1 MTFYKKLSPFYN
13 LMVFY
18 CIISFLLRIV
28 LLFHPITQSSFTIL
42 ESLKIFSLGIIS
54 DVFTFIVASVFLWLY
69 LIFIS
74 NSKYNKPYG
83 YIILAVFVGLFAYV
97 ASGKSIF
104 SEYGG
109 ALPKI
114 VLIFIGI
121 KTALFALL
129 LFLPAL
135 KDKIRYWL
143 FAFVIFL
150 YVLLI
155 LQNALSEYFFWNEFG
170 VKYNF
175 IAVNYL
181 IYTNEVIGN
190 IMQSYPVIPLFSA
203 LFLVT
208 GIVTYFILK
217 GSKNYINAIPSFNE
231 KLKISGIYIVLFS
244 VSLFA
249 IPNLAKTE
257 NSKNVFVNELQAN
270 GLYKFYLAFQNNKLD
285 YFKFYKTSPNQKA
298 YAILKEQFPTISGEK
313 MIRKITSDSTEN
325 HKNVVLITIESL
337 SAEYM
342 KMYGNEQNITP
353 FLDSLAQKSLQFTN
367 LYAVGNRTVRG
378 LEAVTLCLPPTAGE
392 SIIKREDNKNK
403 FSTGFLFNQRGYNV
417 KFMYGGD
424 AFFDNMQDF
433 YSGNGYKI
441 VDKSSFAPEEITF
454 SNVWGVCDED
464 MYNKAIKVMN
474 AEAKENKPF
483 FNHIMTVSNHRPFT
497 YPNNKI
503 DIPGD
508 IKSRDGGVKYTDYSL
523 RRFFA
528 MASKQPWF
536 KNTVFVI
543 VADHCASSAGKTEL
557 PLDKYRIPAF
567 IYNPEAKP
575 AKYNKLMSQI
585 DLMPTL
591 FGLLHFSYESKF
603 FGQDVFKP
611 DYKPRAFIATYQDLG
626 LIKDNVLTILS
637 PKQEVKQFDLQLNPK
652 PGIAPEYQIDYNEI
666 PIKTQ
671 RTDLVNETISFYQ
684 TASDM
689 LKKRE
694 YQKSVNINPKID
706 SGFKQ
711 ASLKND
717 KQITR
722 SERSFQ

>member
-1 MTFYKKLSPFYN
+1 MNFYKKLSPFYN
-13 LMVFY
+13 LALFY
-18 CIISFLLRIV
+18 FVVSFVLRIV
-28 LLFHPITQSSFTIL
+28 LFFHPITQSSFTFF
-42 ESLKIFSLGIIS
+42 ESLKIFTLGLVS
-54 DVFTFIVASVFLWLY
+54 DFFVFVVASIFLWLY

-74 NSKYNKPYG
+74 NSKYNKPSG
-83 YIILAVFVGLFAYV
+83 YIILGIFTILFVYV
-97 ASGKSIF
+97 ASGKSIVH
-104 SEYGG
+104 EYGG
-109 ALPKI
+109 ALPEI
-114 VLIFIGI
+114 VLIFLGI

-129 LFLPAL
+129 LFLPKL
-135 KDKIRYWL
+135 RDKIRYWL

-155 LQNALSEYFFWNEFG
+155 LQNGLSEYFFWNEFG

-190 IMQSYPVIPLFSA
+190 IMQSYPVIPIFSA
-203 LFLVT
+203 LFLIT
-208 GIVTYFILK
+208 GIFTYFILK
-217 GSKNYINAIPSFNE
+217 RSRNYIDNIPSLTE
-231 KLKISGIYIVLFS
+231 KLKISGVYIVLFL

-249 IPNLAKTE
+249 IPTLAKTE

-270 GLYKFYLAFQNNKLD
+270 GIYKFYLAFQNNKLD
-285 YFKFYKTSPNQKA
+285 YFKFYKTLPDQEA
-298 YAILKEQFPTISGEK
+298 FALLKQQIPGISGQTT
-313 MIRKITSDSTEN
+313 MRTITSDSVEN
-325 HKNVVLITIESL
+325 HKNVVLITIESY
-337 SAEYM
+337 SAEFM
-342 KMYGNEQNITP
+342 KMYGNKDNITP
-353 FLDSLAQKSLQFTN
+353 FLDSLAQKSMQFTN
-367 LYAVGNRTVRG
+367 LYAAGNRTVRG

-392 SIIKREDNKNK
+392 SVVKREDNKNK
-403 FSTGFLFNQRGYNV
+403 FSTGSIFKQKGYNV
-417 KFMYGGD
+417 KYMYGGD

-433 YSGNGYKI
+433 YSGNGYEI
-441 VDKSSFAPEEITF
+441 VDKSSFTPEEITF

-523 RRFFA
+523 KKFFE
-528 MASKQPWF
+528 MASKQEWF

-567 IYNPEAKP
+567 IYIPDAKP
-575 AKYNKLMSQI
+575 EKHNQLMSQI

-591 FGLLHFSYESKF
+591 FGLLNFSYESKF
-603 FGQDVFKP
+603 YGQDVLKP

-626 LIKDNVLTILS
+626 LIKDNVLTVLS
-637 PKQEVKQFDLQLNPK
+637 PKQQVKQFDLQINTK
-652 PGIAPEYQIDYNEI
+652 PGIAPEYQIDFNEI
-666 PIKTQ
+666 PMKAD
-671 RTDLVNETISFYQ
+671 RTDLIKETISFYQ

-689 LKKRE
+689 LKHKK
-694 YQKSVNINPKID
+694 YQ
-706 SGFKQ
+706 
-711 ASLKND
+711 
-717 KQITR
+717 R
-722 SERSFQ
+722 

>member
-1 MTFYKKLSPFYN
+1 MNFYKKLSPFYN
-13 LMVFY
+13 LAAFY
-18 CIISFLLRIV
+18 FAVSFVLRIV
-28 LLFHPITQSSFTIL
+28 LLFHPITQSSFTFF
-42 ESLKIFSLGIIS
+42 EGLKIFTLGLIS
-54 DVFTFIVASVFLWLY
+54 DFFVFIVASIFLWLY

-74 NSKYNKPYG
+74 NSKYSKPSG
-83 YIILAVFVGLFAYV
+83 YIILGVLIAIFAYL
-97 ASGKSIF
+97 ASGKSIVH
-104 SEYGG
+104 EYGG
-109 ALPKI
+109 ALPEI
-114 VLIFIGI
+114 VLIFVGL

-129 LFLPAL
+129 LFLPKL
-135 KDKIRYWL
+135 RDKIRYWL

-155 LQNALSEYFFWNEFG
+155 LQNGISEYFFWNEFG

-190 IMQSYPVIPLFSA
+190 IMQSYPVVPIFSA
-203 LFLVT
+203 LFLIT
-208 GIVTYFILK
+208 GFFTYFILK
-217 GSKNYINAIPSFNE
+217 NSRNYIDKIPSLTE
-231 KLKISGIYIVLFS
+231 KIKITGIYFVLFFI
-244 VSLFA
+244 SLFA
-249 IPNLAKTE
+249 IPTLAKTE
-257 NSKNVFVNELQAN
+257 NSKNIFVNELQAN

-285 YFKFYKTSPNQKA
+285 YFKFYKTLSNEEA
-298 YAILKEQFPTISGEK
+298 FSLLKQQLPTITGQTTN
-313 MIRKITSDSTEN
+313 RKITSDSTEI
-325 HKNVVLITIESL
+325 HKNVVLITIESY
-337 SAEYM
+337 SAEFM

-367 LYAVGNRTVRG
+367 LYAAGNRTVRG

-392 SIIKREDNKNK
+392 SVLKREDNKNK
-403 FSTGFLFNQRGYNV
+403 FSTGAIFNQKGYNV

-424 AFFDNMQDF
+424 AFFDNMRDF
-433 YSGNGYKI
+433 YSGNGYDI
-441 VDKSSFAPEEITF
+441 VDKSNFSPEEITF

-474 AEAKENKPF
+474 TEAKQSKPF

-523 RRFFA
+523 QKFFE
-528 MASKQPWF
+528 MARKQPWF

-567 IYNPEAKP
+567 IYSPDLKP
-575 AKYNKLMSQI
+575 AKYNQVMSQI

-591 FGLLHFSYESKF
+591 FGLLHFSYQSKF
-603 FGQDVFKP
+603 FGQDVLKP

-637 PKQEVKQFDLQLNPK
+637 PKQQVKQFDLQINTK

-666 PIKTQ
+666 PMKTE
-671 RTDLVNETISFYQ
+671 RTDLIKETISFYQ
-684 TASDM
+684 AASDM
-689 LKKRE
+689 LKHKK
-694 YQKSVNINPKID
+694 YQK
-706 SGFKQ
+706 
-711 ASLKND
+711 
-717 KQITR
+717 
-722 SERSFQ
+722 

>member
-13 LMVFY
+13 LTLFY

-42 ESLKIFSLGIIS
+42 ESLKIFGLGFIS
-54 DVFTFIVASVFLWLY
+54 DLFTFIVASVFLWLY

-74 NSKYNKPYG
+74 NTKYNKPSG
-83 YIILAVFVGLFAYV
+83 YIILAAFIALFLYIS
-97 ASGKSIF
+97 SGKSIF
-104 SEYGG
+104 DEYGG

-114 VLIFIGI
+114 ILIFVGI
-121 KTALFALL
+121 KTVLFALL
-129 LFLPAL
+129 LFLPKL
-135 KDKIRYWL
+135 RDKIRYWL
-143 FAFVIFL
+143 FVFVIFL

-155 LQNALSEYFFWNEFG
+155 LQNGISEYFFWNEFG

-190 IMQSYPVIPLFSA
+190 IMQSYPVIPIFSI

-208 GIVTYFILK
+208 AIFTYFIVK
-217 GSKNYINAIPSFNE
+217 RSRDYVDNIPSVKE
-231 KLKISGIYIVLFS
+231 KLKISGIYIVLFTI
-244 VSLFA
+244 SLIA
-249 IPNLAKTE
+249 IPTLAKTE

-270 GLYKFYLAFQNNKLD
+270 GLYKFYLAFENNKLD
-285 YFKFYKTSPNQKA
+285 YFKFYKTLSNQKA
-298 YAILKEQFPTISGEK
+298 FELLQQQLPEISGENTNRIIK
-313 MIRKITSDSTEN
+313 SDSIEN

-353 FLDSLAQKSLQFTN
+353 FLDSLAQKSMQFTN
-367 LYAVGNRTVRG
+367 LYAAGNRTVRG

-392 SIIKREDNKNK
+392 SVLKREDNKNK
-403 FSTGFLFNQRGYNV
+403 FSTGSIFKQRGYNV

-433 YSGNGYKI
+433 YSGNGYDI
-441 VDKSSFAPEEITF
+441 VDKSNFSPEEITF
-454 SNVWGVCDED
+454 ENVWGVCDED
-464 MYNKAIKVMN
+464 MYNKAIKIMN

-497 YPNNKI
+497 YPNDKI

-523 RRFFA
+523 RKFFA

-543 VADHCASSAGKTEL
+543 VADHCASSAGKTQL

-567 IYNPEAKP
+567 IYDPTAKP
-575 AKYNKLMSQI
+575 EKHNQLMSQI

-603 FGQDVFKP
+603 FGQDVLKP

-637 PKQEVKQFDLQLNPK
+637 PKQQVKQYELKLEPK
-652 PGIAPEYQIDYNEI
+652 DGIAPDYQINYSEKSM
-666 PIKTQ
+666 KTENA
-671 RTDLVNETISFYQ
+671 DLVNETISFYQ

-689 LKKRE
+689 LKKKK
-694 YQKSVNINPKID
+694 YQK
-706 SGFKQ
+706 
-711 ASLKND
+711 
-717 KQITR
+717 
-722 SERSFQ
+722 

>member
-1 MTFYKKLSPFYN
+1 MIFYKKLSPFYN
-13 LMVFY
+13 LAVFY
-18 CIISFLLRIV
+18 FIISFLLRIV
-28 LLFHPITQSSFTIL
+28 LFFHPITQSSFSLI
-42 ESLKIFSLGIIS
+42 ESLKIFSLGLLS
-54 DVFTFIVASVFLWLY
+54 DFFVFVIASVFLWLY

-74 NSKYNKPYG
+74 NSKYNKPSG
-83 YIILAVFVGLFAYV
+83 YIILGAFIILFLYV
-97 ASGKSIF
+97 ASGKSILD
-104 SEYGG
+104 EYGG

-121 KTALFALL
+121 KAALFAIL
-129 LFLPAL
+129 LFAPKLRN
-135 KDKIRYWL
+135 KIRFWL

-155 LQNALSEYFFWNEFG
+155 LQNAISEYFFWNEFG

-190 IMQSYPVIPLFSA
+190 IMQSYPVIPIFTA

-217 GSKNYINAIPSFNE
+217 KSRNYVDEIPNFIT
-231 KLKISGIYIVLFS
+231 KLKISGIYISLFL
-244 VSLFA
+244 VSLTA
-249 IPNLAKTE
+249 IPTVAKTE
-257 NSKNVFVNELQAN
+257 NSKNVFVNELQSN
-270 GLYKFYLAFQNNKLD
+270 GLYKFYLAFKNSDLD
-285 YFKFYKTSPNQKA
+285 YFKFYKTIPNEKA
-298 YAILKEQFPTISGEK
+298 FSILKQQFPDISGETT
-313 MIRKITSDSTEN
+313 IRKIESDSAEN
-325 HKNVVLITIESL
+325 HKNVVLITIESY
-337 SAEYM
+337 SAEFM
-342 KMYGNEQNITP
+342 KSYGNDQNITP
-353 FLDSLAQKSLQFTN
+353 FLDSLSQKSLQFTN
-367 LYAVGNRTVRG
+367 LYAAGNRTVRG

-392 SIIKREDNKNK
+392 SVVKREDNKNK
-403 FSTGFLFNQRGYNV
+403 FSTGAIFKQKGYNV

-433 YSGNGYKI
+433 YTGNGYQI
-441 VDKSSFAPEEITF
+441 VDKSSFTPGEITF

-464 MYNKAIKVMN
+464 MYNKAVKVMS

-523 RRFFA
+523 RKFFE

-536 KNTVFVI
+536 TNTVFVI

-557 PLDKYRIPAF
+557 PMDKYRIPAF
-567 IYNPEAKP
+567 IYSPGIKPEKCT
-575 AKYNKLMSQI
+575 KLMSQI

-591 FGLLHFSYESKF
+591 FGLLHFDYQSKF
-603 FGQDVFKP
+603 FGQDVLKS

-626 LIKDNVLTILS
+626 FIKDNVLTILS
-637 PKQEVKQFDLQLNPK
+637 PKQQVRQFELHLNQK
-652 PGIAPEYQIDYNEI
+652 KGIAPEYQIYYDEK
-666 PIKTQ
+666 PLKTE

-689 LKKRE
+689 LKQKK
-694 YQKSVNINPKID
+694 YQK
-706 SGFKQ
+706 
-711 ASLKND
+711 
-717 KQITR
+717 
-722 SERSFQ
+722 

>member
-13 LMVFY
+13 LALFY
-18 CIISFLLRIV
+18 CIISFILRII

-42 ESLKIFSLGIIS
+42 ESLKIFCLGFIS
-54 DVFTFIVASVFLWLY
+54 DIFTFIVASVFLWLY

-74 NSKYNKPYG
+74 NAKYNKPSG
-83 YIILAVFVGLFAYV
+83 YIILGIFVALFLYV

-104 SEYGG
+104 DEYGG
-109 ALPKI
+109 ALPRI
-114 VLIFIGI
+114 ILIFIGI
-121 KTALFALL
+121 KTGLFALL
-129 LFLPAL
+129 LFLPEL
-135 KDKIRYWL
+135 RDKIRYWL

-155 LQNALSEYFFWNEFG
+155 LQNGISEYFFWNEFG

-190 IMQSYPVIPLFSA
+190 IMQSYPVIPIFSV

-208 GIVTYFILK
+208 AIITYFILK
-217 GSKNYINAIPSFNE
+217 RSRNYIDAIPSLVE
-231 KLKISGIYIVLFS
+231 KLKISVLYIGLFLI
-244 VSLFA
+244 SLIA
-249 IPNLAKTE
+249 IPSLAKTE
-257 NSKNVFVNELQAN
+257 NSRNVFVNELQAN
-270 GLYKFYLAFQNNKLD
+270 GLYKFYLAFENNKLD
-285 YFKFYKTSPNQKA
+285 YFKFYKTLSNKEA
-298 YAILKEQFPTISGEK
+298 YTLLKQQYPAISGENTT
-313 MIRKITSDSTEN
+313 RSITSDSIEN

-342 KMYGNEQNITP
+342 KAYGNQQNITP

-367 LYAVGNRTVRG
+367 LYAAGNRTVRG

-392 SIIKREDNKNK
+392 SVLKREDNKNK
-403 FSTGFLFNQRGYNV
+403 FSTGAIFKKRNYNV

-433 YSGNGYKI
+433 YSGNGYEI
-441 VDKSSFAPEEITF
+441 VDKSSFSPEEVTF
-454 SNVWGVCDED
+454 ENVWGVCDED

-523 RRFFA
+523 KKFFA

-543 VADHCASSAGKTEL
+543 VADHCASSAGKTQL

-567 IYNPEAKP
+567 IYDPTAQPEKC
-575 AKYNKLMSQI
+575 NKLMSQI

-603 FGQDVFKP
+603 FGQDVLKP

-637 PKQEVKQFDLQLNPK
+637 PKQQVKQFDLQVNSK
-652 PGIAPEYQIDYNEI
+652 PGIAPEYQIEYSE
-666 PIKTQ
+666 KCMKKE

-689 LKKRE
+689 LKSKK
-694 YQKSVNINPKID
+694 YQK
-706 SGFKQ
+706 
-711 ASLKND
+711 
-717 KQITR
+717 
-722 SERSFQ
+722 

>member
-1 MTFYKKLSPFYN
+1 MNFYKKLSPFYN
-13 LMVFY
+13 LALFY
-18 CIISFLLRIV
+18 FAVSFILRIV
-28 LLFHPITQSSFTIL
+28 LFFHPITQSSFSFI
-42 ESLKIFSLGIIS
+42 ESLKIFSLGLIS
-54 DVFTFIVASVFLWLY
+54 DLFVFVVASVFLWLY

-74 NSKYNKPYG
+74 NSKYNKPSG
-83 YIILAVFVGLFAYV
+83 YIILGVFLALFIYV
-97 ASGKSIF
+97 ASGKSIVT
-104 SEYGG
+104 EYGG
-109 ALPKI
+109 ALPQI

-129 LFLPAL
+129 LFLPRL
-135 KDKIRYWL
+135 RDKIRYWL

-155 LQNALSEYFFWNEFG
+155 LQNGLSEYFFWNEFG

-203 LFLVT
+203 LFLIT
-208 GIVTYFILK
+208 GIVTYFIVK
-217 GSKNYINAIPSFNE
+217 RSRNYIDNIPSLAD
-231 KLKISGIYIVLFS
+231 KLKITVLYLC
-244 VSLFA
+244 LFA
-249 IPNLAKTE
+249 ISLIAIPTLAKAE

-270 GLYKFYLAFQNNKLD
+270 GLYKFYLAFQNSDLD
-285 YFKFYKTSPNQKA
+285 YFKFYKTLPNEEA
-298 YAILKEQFPTISGEK
+298 FTLLKKQLPNISGLSSK
-313 MIRKITSDSTEN
+313 RMITADSLEN
-325 HKNVVLITIESL
+325 HKNVVLITIESY
-337 SAEYM
+337 SAEFM
-342 KMYGNEQNITP
+342 KMYGNDQNITP
-353 FLDSLAQKSLQFTN
+353 FLDSLAQQSLQFTN
-367 LYAVGNRTVRG
+367 LYAAGNRTVRG

-392 SIIKREDNKNK
+392 SVVKREDNKNK
-403 FSTGFLFNQRGYNV
+403 FSTGSIFKQKGYNV
-417 KFMYGGD
+417 KYMYGGD

-433 YSGNGYKI
+433 YSGNGYGI
-441 VDKSSFAPEEITF
+441 VDKSSFTPEEITF

-464 MYNKAIKVMN
+464 MYNKAVKVMN

-523 RRFFA
+523 RKFFE
-528 MASKQPWF
+528 MARKQPWF

-557 PLDKYRIPAF
+557 PLDKYRIPGF
-567 IYNPEAKP
+567 IYTPGTKP
-575 AKYNKLMSQI
+575 VKYNNLMSQI
-585 DLMPTL
+585 DVMPTL
-591 FGLLHFSYESKF
+591 FGLLNFSYESKF
-603 FGQDVFKP
+603 FGQDVLKP

-637 PKQEVKQFDLQLNPK
+637 PKQEVKQFDLKINTK
-652 PGIAPEYQIDYNEI
+652 PGIAPEYQIDFNEI
-666 PIKTQ
+666 PMKTE

-689 LKKRE
+689 LKEKK
-694 YQKSVNINPKID
+694 YQK
-706 SGFKQ
+706 
-711 ASLKND
+711 
-717 KQITR
+717 
-722 SERSFQ
+722 

>member
-1 MTFYKKLSPFYN
+1 MIFYKKLSPFYN
-13 LMVFY
+13 LAIFY
-18 CIISFLLRIV
+18 FIISFLLRIV
-28 LLFHPITQSSFTIL
+28 LFFHPITQSSFSLI
-42 ESLKIFSLGIIS
+42 ESLKIFSLGLLS
-54 DVFTFIVASVFLWLY
+54 DFFVFVIASVFLWLY

-74 NSKYNKPYG
+74 NSKYNKPSG
-83 YIILAVFVGLFAYV
+83 YIILGAFTILFLYV
-97 ASGKSIF
+97 ASGKSILD
-104 SEYGG
+104 EYGG
-109 ALPKI
+109 ALPRI

-121 KTALFALL
+121 KTVLFGLL
-129 LFLPAL
+129 LFVP
-135 KDKIRYWL
+135 KWRNKIRFWL

-155 LQNALSEYFFWNEFG
+155 LQNAISEYFFWNEFG

-190 IMQSYPVIPLFSA
+190 IMQSYPVIPIFSA

-208 GIVTYFILK
+208 AVVTYFILK
-217 GSKNYINAIPSFNE
+217 KSKNYVDEIPNFKT
-231 KLKISGIYIVLFS
+231 KLKISGIYICLFL
-244 VSLFA
+244 VSLVA
-249 IPNLAKTE
+249 IPTLAKTE
-257 NSKNVFVNELQAN
+257 NSKNVFVNELQSN
-270 GLYKFYLAFQNNKLD
+270 GLYKFYLAFKNSDLD
-285 YFKFYKTSPNQKA
+285 YFKFYKTIPNEKA
-298 YAILKEQFPTISGEK
+298 FSILKQQFPDISGETT
-313 MIRKITSDSTEN
+313 IRKIESDSAEN
-325 HKNVVLITIESL
+325 HKNVVLITIESY
-337 SAEYM
+337 SAEFM
-342 KMYGNEQNITP
+342 KSYGNDQNITP
-353 FLDSLAQKSLQFTN
+353 FLDSLSQKSLQFTN
-367 LYAVGNRTVRG
+367 LYATGNRTVRG

-392 SIIKREDNKNK
+392 SVVKRKDNKNK
-403 FSTGFLFNQRGYNV
+403 FSTGAIFKQKGYNV

-433 YSGNGYKI
+433 YTGNGYQI
-441 VDKSSFAPEEITF
+441 VDKSSFTPGEITF

-464 MYNKAIKVMN
+464 MYNKAVKVMS

-523 RRFFA
+523 KRFFE

-536 KNTVFVI
+536 TNTVFVI

-557 PLDKYRIPAF
+557 PMDKYRIPAF
-567 IYNPEAKP
+567 IYSPGIKPEKCT
-575 AKYNKLMSQI
+575 KLVSQI

-591 FGLLHFSYESKF
+591 FGLLHFDYQSKF
-603 FGQDVFKP
+603 FGQDVLKS

-626 LIKDNVLTILS
+626 FIKDNVLTILS
-637 PKQEVKQFDLQLNPK
+637 PKQRVRQFELHLNQK
-652 PGIAPEYQIDYNEI
+652 TGIAPEYQIYYDEK
-666 PIKTQ
+666 PLKTE

-689 LKKRE
+689 LKQKK
-694 YQKSVNINPKID
+694 YQK
-706 SGFKQ
+706 
-711 ASLKND
+711 
-717 KQITR
+717 
-722 SERSFQ
+722 

>member
-1 MTFYKKLSPFYN
+1 MTLYKKLSPFYN
-13 LMVFY
+13 LAFFY
-18 CIISFLLRIV
+18 FAISFLLRIV
-28 LLFHPITQSSFTIL
+28 LFFHPITQSSFTIL
-42 ESLKIFSLGIIS
+42 QSLKIFSLGLVS
-54 DVFTFIVASVFLWLY
+54 DFFVFVVASVFLWLY
-69 LIFIS
+69 LVFIS
-74 NSKYNKPYG
+74 NSKYNKPSG
-83 YIILAVFVGLFAYV
+83 YIILGIFVALFLYV

-104 SEYGG
+104 DEYGG
-109 ALPKI
+109 ALPRI

-121 KTALFALL
+121 KTVLFALL
-129 LFLPAL
+129 LFLP
-135 KDKIRYWL
+135 KWRDKIRFWL

-155 LQNALSEYFFWNEFG
+155 LQNGLSEYFFWNEFG

-190 IMQSYPVIPLFSA
+190 IMQSYPVVPIFSA

-208 GIVTYFILK
+208 GVVTYFILK
-217 GSKNYINAIPSFNE
+217 NSRNYIDNIPTVSE
-231 KLKISGIYIVLFS
+231 KVKITLIYL
-244 VSLFA
+244 SLFA
-249 IPNLAKTE
+249 LSLVAIPTLAKTE
-257 NSKNVFVNELQAN
+257 NSKNVFANELQAN

-285 YFKFYKTSPNQKA
+285 YFKFYKTLPNDKA
-298 YAILKEQFPTISGEK
+298 FAILKQQFASISGENTT
-313 MIRKITSDSTEN
+313 RKITGDSLEN
-325 HKNVVLITIESL
+325 HKNVVLITIESY
-337 SAEYM
+337 SADFM
-342 KMYGNEQNITP
+342 KAYGNEQNITP

-367 LYAVGNRTVRG
+367 LYAAGNRTVRG

-392 SIIKREDNKNK
+392 SVVKREDNKNK
-403 FSTGFLFNQRGYNV
+403 FSTGSIFKQKGYSV

-433 YSGNGYKI
+433 YSGNGYQI
-441 VDKSSFAPEEITF
+441 IDKSSFSPEEITF

-474 AEAKENKPF
+474 TEAKQNKPF

-523 RRFFA
+523 KKFFE
-528 MASKQPWF
+528 MAGKQPWF

-567 IYNPEAKP
+567 IYSPGEKP
-575 AKYNKLMSQI
+575 AKCSTLMSQI

-591 FGLLHFSYESKF
+591 FGLLHFNYQSKF
-603 FGQDVFKP
+603 FGQDVLKS

-637 PKQEVKQFDLQLNPK
+637 PKQIVKQYELKLNPK
-652 PGIAPEYQIDYNEI
+652 SGIASEFQIYYDEI
-666 PIKTQ
+666 PLQTE

-684 TASDM
+684 TASYM
-689 LKKRE
+689 LKQKK
-694 YQKSVNINPKID
+694 YQK
-706 SGFKQ
+706 
-711 ASLKND
+711 
-717 KQITR
+717 
-722 SERSFQ
+722 

>member
-13 LMVFY
+13 LIVFY

-42 ESLKIFSLGIIS
+42 ECLKIFGLGFIS
-54 DVFTFIVASVFLWLY
+54 DLFTFIVASVFLWLY

-74 NSKYNKPYG
+74 NSKYNKPFG
-83 YIILAVFVGLFAYV
+83 YIILAVFVALFLYI

-104 SEYGG
+104 DEYGG
-109 ALPKI
+109 ALPRI
-114 VLIFIGI
+114 ILIFVGI
-121 KTALFALL
+121 KTVLFALL
-129 LFLPAL
+129 LFLPKL
-135 KDKIRYWL
+135 RDKIRYWL

-155 LQNALSEYFFWNEFG
+155 LQNGISEYFFWNEFG

-190 IMQSYPVIPLFSA
+190 IMQSYPVIPIFSA

-208 GIVTYFILK
+208 AIFTYFIFK
-217 GSKNYINAIPSFNE
+217 RSRNYIDAIPSVTD
-231 KLKISGIYIVLFS
+231 KLKITGVYVVLFMI
-244 VSLFA
+244 SLAA
-249 IPNLAKTE
+249 IPTLAKTE
-257 NSKNVFVNELQAN
+257 NSRNVFVNELQSN
-270 GLYKFYLAFQNNKLD
+270 GLYKFYLAFENNKLD
-285 YFKFYKTSPNQKA
+285 YFKFYKTLPSKKA
-298 YAILKEQFPTISGEK
+298 FQLLKQQLSGISGENTN
-313 MIRKITSDSTEN
+313 RTITSDSLEN

-342 KMYGNEQNITP
+342 KMYGNKENITP

-367 LYAVGNRTVRG
+367 LYAAGNRTVRG

-392 SIIKREDNKNK
+392 SVLKREDNKNK
-403 FSTGFLFNQRGYNV
+403 FSTGAIFKQRGYNV

-433 YSGNGYKI
+433 YSGNGYDI
-441 VDKSSFAPEEITF
+441 VDKSSFSAEEVTF
-454 SNVWGVCDED
+454 ENVWGVCDED

-523 RRFFA
+523 KKFFA

-543 VADHCASSAGKTEL
+543 VADHCASSAGKTQL

-567 IYNPEAKP
+567 IYDPTAKP
-575 AKYNKLMSQI
+575 EKYNQLMSQI

-603 FGQDVFKP
+603 FGQDVLTP

-637 PKQEVKQFDLQLNPK
+637 PKQQVKQFKLKQEPK
-652 PGIAPEYQIDYNEI
+652 DGIAPEYQIDYNE
-666 PIKTQ
+666 KCMKKEK
-671 RTDLVNETISFYQ
+671 TDLVNETISFYQ

-689 LKKRE
+689 LKKKK
-694 YQKSVNINPKID
+694 YQK
-706 SGFKQ
+706 
-711 ASLKND
+711 
-717 KQITR
+717 
-722 SERSFQ
+722 